1 MAPPAHLRAWISLLE
16 REGELVRVSAEVDP
30 DLEITEIT
38 DRTVKAG
45 GPALL
50 FENVKGSR
58 HPLLINQFGTER
70 RMCLAFAAPSLDHVA
85 RKLESVLEMQP
96 PQGLVQKVKGLAR
109 LKSIADSMPRTVRR
123 AAHHDVVL
131 EGDDVDLDL
140 LPIQRCWPGD
150 PAPFITLPAV
160 ITRDPRTGTRNVGMY
175 RMQKIDR
182 RSTFMHWQTHK
193 DGRMD
198 YLSTDGRLEVAVAL
212 GLDPVSAYAASAP
225 LPKHVDEL
233 MLAGFLKGEP
243 VELVRGR
250 TIDVDVPANAE
261 IVLEGYV
268 QRGEEGVEGPF
279 GDHTGYYSPPQTFPV
294 FHVTAMTMRGDAIYP
309 SIVVGKPPAED
320 AWLGKAT
327 ERIFLP
333 AIRMSVPEI
342 VDYDLPV
349 AGAFHNCVI
358 VSIRKAFP
366 GHAKKVMHAIWGLGL
381 LSLAKSVVVVD
392 EWVDVHDYEEVFFR
406 VCANVDPKRDVLP
419 SEGPLDQ
426 LDHAPRLE
434 SYGGKLGIDATHKGP
449 AEGARPW
456 PEEIVMTN
464 EVKALV
470 DRRWSEYGIDAGP
483 GAETPDAPL
492 VTSLTGSTSGR
503 LNPDGKR
510 RGGVTSGI
518 P

>member
-1 MAPPAHLRAWISLLE
+1 VKPAGDLRDWIALLE
-16 REGELVRVSAEVDP
+16 REEELVRVTAEADP
-30 DLEITEIT
+30 HLEITEIT

-50 FENVKGSR
+50 FEHPTGSQ

-70 RMCLAFAAPSLDHVA
+70 RMCLAFGEPSLDAVG
-85 RKLESVLEMQP
+85 RKLEDVLEMQP
-96 PQGLVQKVKGLAR
+96 PQGLVEKVKGLKK
-109 LKSIADSMPRTVRR
+109 LKSIADSMPRSVRSGPCQE
-123 AAHHDVVL
+123 VVL
-131 EGDDVDLDL
+131 TGEEIDLAL
-140 LPIQRCWPGD
+140 LPIQHCWPGD

-175 RMQKIDR
+175 RMQVIDR
-182 RSTFMHWQTHK
+182 RTTFMHWQIHK

-198 YLSTDGRLEVAVAL
+198 YLAADGRLDVAVAL
-212 GLDPVSAYAASAP
+212 GLDPVSAYSASAP
-225 LPKHVDEL
+225 LPKNVDEL
-233 MLAGFLKGEP
+233 MLAGFLRGEP
-243 VELVRGR
+243 VELVRCR
-250 TIDVDVPANAE
+250 TNELEVPARAE

-268 QRGEEGVEGPF
+268 QRGDEGIEGPF
-279 GDHTGYYSPPQTFPV
+279 GDHTGYYSPPEPFPV
-294 FHVTAMTMRGDAIYP
+294 FHLTAMTMRRDAIYP

-366 GHAKKVMHAIWGLGL
+366 GHARKVMHAIWGLGL

-406 VCANVDPKRDVLP
+406 VCANVDPKRDVLL
-419 SEGPLDQ
+419 SEGPLDH
-426 LDHAPRLE
+426 LDHAPTLQF
-434 SYGGKLGIDATHKGP
+434 YGGKLGIDATHKGP
-449 AEGARPW
+449 DEGARPW
-456 PEEIVMTN
+456 PEEIVMSR
-464 EVKALV
+464 EVKDLV
-470 DRRWSEYGIDAGP
+470 ERRWAEYGIGLGG
-483 GAETPDAPL
+483 GAEDGRMRHIPGSVAAS
-492 VTSLTGSTSGR
+492 VTSLTDAQSH
-503 LNPDGKR
+503 D
-510 RGGVTSGI
+510 
-518 P
+518 

>member
-1 MAPPAHLRAWISLLE
+1 MAPPADLRSWIALLE
-16 REGELVRVSAEVDP
+16 REGELVRVEAEVDP

-50 FENVKGSR
+50 FTSPRGSS

-70 RMCLAFAAPSLDHVA
+70 RMCLAFGEPSLDAVA
-85 RKLESVLEMQP
+85 SKLESVLEMQP
-96 PQGLVQKVKGLAR
+96 PQGVVEKVRGLKK
-109 LKSIADSMPRTVRR
+109 LKSIADSVPRTVRS
-123 AAHHDVVL
+123 APCQEVVVT
-131 EGDDVDLDL
+131 DPNLDE

-160 ITRDPRTGTRNVGMY
+160 ITLDPRTGTRNVGMY
-175 RMQKIDR
+175 RMQKLDPR
-182 RSTFMHWQTHK
+182 TTAMHWQIHK
-193 DGRMD
+193 DGAADWRGM
-198 YLSTDGRLEVAVAL
+198 GERLDVAVAL
-212 GLDPVSAYAASAP
+212 GLDPVSTYTASAP
-225 LPKHVDEL
+225 LPRHIDEL
-233 MLAGFLKGEP
+233 MLAGFLRGEP
-243 VELVRGR
+243 VELVKAR
-250 TIDVDVPANAE
+250 TIDLEVPANAE

-268 QRGEEGVEGPF
+268 ARGELTTEGPF
-279 GDHTGYYSPPQTFPV
+279 GDHTGYYSPAEPFPV
-294 FHVTAMTMRGDAIYP
+294 FHLTAITMRRDAIYP

-342 VDYDLPV
+342 VDYDLPI
-349 AGAFHNCVI
+349 AGAFHNCCI
-358 VSIRKAFP
+358 VSIRKAYP

-392 EWVDVHDYEEVFFR
+392 ERVNVHDYEEVFFR
-406 VCANVDPKRDVLP
+406 VCANVDPKRDVLL

-426 LDHAPRLE
+426 LDHSPTLE

-456 PEEIVMTN
+456 PEEIVMSE
-464 EVKALV
+464 EVRALV
-470 DRRWSEYGIDAGP
+470 DRRWAEYGIVLADGV
-483 GAETPDAPL
+483 APT
-492 VTSLTGSTSGR
+492 VTSLTVRTSGR
-503 LNPDGKR
+503 LNPVSER
-510 RGGVTSGI
+510 RGGVTSGT